1 MDGEKMATDGVAAGS
16 EKVGLAIFLTLV
28 EVLMFFGFINLAVVS
43 PATLASPVIDG
54 SEVTVAFLYGI
65 VILVVS
71 VLLIGLYVL
80 VENAADSRN
89 FVSIPLKFNR
99 KLPGD
104 PL

>member
-1 MDGEKMATDGVAAGS
+1 MSRARMEVEGVVAGR
-16 EKVGLAIFLTLV
+16 ERVGLAIFLTLA
-28 EVLMFFGFINLAVVS
+28 EVLLFFGFITFAVVS

-80 VENAADSRN
+80 VENAADSR
-89 FVSIPLKFNR
+89 KFR
-99 KLPGD
+99 ID
-104 PL
+104 SAEFQS